1 MSAIEPNDKDINKIT
16 YDEFL
21 DFVDK
26 NLVCKDDDSILS
38 MPLKLDEISI
48 KDLENEDAN

>member
-1 MSAIEPNDKDINKIT
+1 MTDIETDDKKKNT
-16 YDEFL
+16 VNYDEYL

-26 NLVCKDDDSILS
+26 NLVSKEEDAILS
-38 MPLKLDEISI
+38 MPLKLDEISL